1 MGFLSTLTSAFVPPT
16 QKIEAQLA
24 PPVMT
29 VPEMNIYG
37 NGYNVYV
44 TRAEALA
51 VPSVKKARDLICG
64 IVGTT
69 PFHLYRKSNG
79 EELGSPLWLEQ
90 PDKNQPRQVTMAY
103 TADALFFYGVAYWE
117 VTEQYNDGTGRPSRF
132 AFVANERVTPR
143 YNLHNTLVIG
153 YTVDGQV
160 RPMDGI
166 GSLITFQSLN
176 DGILNVCGRTIRAA
190 LDAQYAASVAAK
202 TPVQTG
208 YIKNT
213 GADLPEDQIVGLL
226 SKWKS
231 ARLQNNIGYLNSA
244 LDFKTTSFSPKEMG
258 YNEMLQFLATEI
270 ARMTNIPAYM
280 LSADMNNSLTYAN
293 VIDERRQ
300 FVDMSLRPYI
310 EAIEGRL
317 SMNDITNSQNYV
329 RAGLDD
335 GFLRSDA
342 LTRLAIIEKMLAL
355 GLISLDQA
363 KEMED
368 LTPNGSTEIT
378 NL

>member
-1 MGFLSTLTSAFVPPT
+1 
-16 QKIEAQLA
+16 
-24 PPVMT
+24 
-29 VPEMNIYG
+29 
-37 NGYNVYV
+37 
-44 TRAEALA
+44 
-51 VPSVKKARDLICG
+51 
-64 IVGTT
+64 
-69 PFHLYRKSNG
+69 
-79 EELGSPLWLEQ
+79 
-90 PDKNQPRQVTMAY
+90 
-103 TADALFFYGVAYWE
+103 
-117 VTEQYNDGTGRPSRF
+117 
-132 AFVANERVTPR
+132 
-143 YNLHNTLVIG
+143 
-153 YTVDGQV
+153 
-160 RPMDGI
+160 MDGL

-176 DGILNVCGRTIRAA
+176 DGILNVGGRTIRAA

-231 ARLQNNIGYLNSA
+231 ARLQNNVGYLNSA

-355 GLISLDQA
+355 GLITLDQA

-368 LTPNGSTEIT
+368 LTPNGSSEIT

>member
-1 MGFLSTLTSAFVPPT
+1 MGLLSAIGSAFVPTIPT
-16 QKIEAQLA
+16 IKAELA
-24 PPVMT
+24 PPVMSI
-29 VPEMNIYG
+29 PETGFFNT
-37 NGYNVYV
+37 YNVLV
-44 TRAEALA
+44 SRSEALS

-90 PDKNQPRQVTMAY
+90 PDRNQPRQVTMAY
-103 TADALFFYGVAYWE
+103 TADSLFFYGVAYWE
-117 VTEQYNDGTGRPSRF
+117 VLEQYNDGTGRPSRF
-132 AFVANERVTPR
+132 AWVNNERVTPR
-143 YNLHNTLVIG
+143 YNVNNTLVIG
-153 YTVDGQV
+153 YQVDGKI

-176 DGILNVCGRTIRAA
+176 DGILNVGGRTIRAA

-226 SKWKS
+226 QRWKS
-231 ARLQNNIGYLNSA
+231 ARMQNNIGYLNSA

-258 YNEMLQFLATEI
+258 YNEMLQFLSTEI
-270 ARMTNIPAYM
+270 ARLCNIPAYM
-280 LSADMNNSLTYAN
+280 LSSDMNNSLTYAN

-329 RAGLDD
+329 RAALDD
-335 GFLRSDA
+335 NFLRSDA
-342 LTRLAIIEKMLAL
+342 LTRLNVIEKMLAL
-355 GLISLDQA
+355 NLITLDQA

-368 LTPNGSTEIT
+368 LTPNGASEII

>member
-1 MGFLSTLTSAFVPPT
+1 MGFLNLIGLDSTDAP
-16 QKIEAQLA
+16 KIKAELA
-24 PPVMT
+24 PPVMS
-29 VPEMNIYG
+29 VPEFNLFPS
-37 NGYNVYV
+37 YNSYV
-44 TRAEALA
+44 SRIEALA

-64 IVGTT
+64 IIGTT
-69 PFHLYRKSNG
+69 PFHLYRKQTG
-79 EELGSPLWLEQ
+79 QELGSPLWLEQ
-90 PDKNQPRQVTMAY
+90 PDRNQPRQVTMAF

-117 VTEQYNDGTGRPSRF
+117 VVEQYADGTGRPSRF
-132 AFVANERVTPR
+132 AWVANSRVTPD
-143 YNLHNTLVIG
+143 YNALGTMVVG
-153 YTVDGQV
+153 YMVDGKR
-160 RPMDGI
+160 RPMDGL

-176 DGILNVCGRTIRAA
+176 DGILNVGGRTIRAA

-202 TPVQTG
+202 TPIQSG
-208 YIKNT
+208 YIKNA
-213 GADLPEDQIVGLL
+213 GADLPEDQIIGLL
-226 SKWKS
+226 AKWKQ

-244 LDFKTTSFSPKEMG
+244 LDFKTTSFSPSEMG
-258 YNEMLQFLATEI
+258 YNDMLQFLSTEV
-270 ARMTNIPAYM
+270 ARLCNIPAYM

-317 SMNDITNSQNYV
+317 SMNDITSNQNYV

-342 LTRLAIIEKMLAL
+342 LTRLAVTEKLLEL
-355 GLISLDQA
+355 GLITIEQA
-363 KEMED
+363 REMED
-368 LTPNGSTEIT
+368 LSPNGSEII

>member
-1 MGFLSTLTSAFVPPT
+1 MGILSTLSAAFVPPT
-16 QKIEAQLA
+16 QKIEAQAA

-29 VPEMNIYG
+29 VPEISIYG

-51 VPSVKKARDLICG
+51 VPSIKKARDLIAG
-64 IVGTT
+64 ITGTT
-69 PFHLYRKSNG
+69 EFHLYRKSNG
-79 EELGSPLWLEQ
+79 EELGSPVWLEQ
-90 PDKNQPRQVTMAY
+90 PDRNQPRQVTMAY

-132 AFVANERVTPR
+132 AFVANDRVTPR

-160 RPMDGI
+160 RPMDGV
-166 GSLITFQSLN
+166 GSLITFQALS
-176 DGILNVCGRTIRAA
+176 DGILNTGGRTIRAA

-202 TPVQTG
+202 TPIQSG

-231 ARLQNNIGYLNSA
+231 ARLQNNVGYLNSA

-270 ARMTNIPAYM
+270 ARLTNIPAYM

-355 GLISLDQA
+355 GLITLDQA

-368 LTPNGSTEIT
+368 LTPNGSSEVT